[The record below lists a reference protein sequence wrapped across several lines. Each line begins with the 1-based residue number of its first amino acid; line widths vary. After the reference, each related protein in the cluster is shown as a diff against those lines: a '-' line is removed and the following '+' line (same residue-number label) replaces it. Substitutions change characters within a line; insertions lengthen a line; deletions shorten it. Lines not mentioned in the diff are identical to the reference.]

1 MQNIYENLWTDYTQL
16 NPQALRIHNMILAE
30 EQKAGRAVSRL
41 ENDHVAFRTFNHP
54 KIGIDVFAKIFARH
68 GYQKKGEYHF
78 KEKKLFAIHMEH
90 SDPDVPK
97 VFISELLL
105 EKFSGAF
112 DELAGLVAASVTED
126 LVKQESFLWSG
137 RSWQP
142 KQSEFDKLSK
152 LSEYASWVYAFGF
165 RTNHFTIS
173 VNHLKAFTDLIT
185 LNSFLKS
192 NGVALNAS
200 GGEIKGSKE
209 VCLEQSSTM
218 SEKIEV
224 QFQEGPRSIPSCYY
238 EFAQRFKDKNGQLY
252 TGFVSDSA
260 DKIFESTYSRT
271 SS

>member
-1 MQNIYENLWTDYTQL
+1 MKNIFENLWTDYVKL
-16 NPQALRIHNMILAE
+16 NPQALRIHDIILAE
-30 EQKAGRAVSRL
+30 EKKAGRDISRL

-90 SDPDVPK
+90 PDPNAPK
-97 VFISELLL
+97 AFISELLL

-112 DELAGLVAASVTED
+112 DELAHLVAGSVTDE
-126 LVKQESFLWSG
+126 LVQEESLLWSG

-142 KQSEFDKLSK
+142 KQAEFDRIAQ

-173 VNHLKAFTDLIT
+173 VNHLKAFADLT
-185 LNSFLKS
+185 QLNSFLKS
-192 NGVALNAS
+192 NGVTLNAS
-200 GGEIKGSKE
+200 GGEIKGSKD

-224 QFQEGPRSIPSCYY
+224 QFQEGPRLVPSCYY
-238 EFAQRFKDKNGQLY
+238 EFAQRFKDKNGHFY

-260 DKIFESTYSRT
+260 DKIFESTYSRP
-271 SS
+271 S